1 MRSLMM
7 HATRAAV
14 LAAAL
19 AIPAHA
25 QSQFNG
31 TWTVSRANSNTEGCG
46 TGGSVFRI
54 RINNGAVTAPGGHGS
69 VSAAGE
75 IRFPGIA
82 NVFTGTL
89 NGSSGSGRFS
99 GRCSGVF
106 SARRN

>member
-1 MRSLMM
+1 MRSLMI
-7 HATRAAV
+7 HATSAAIV
-14 LAAAL
+14 AAAL
-19 AIPAHA
+19 AAPAYA

-54 RINNGAVTAPGGHGS
+54 TVRNGAVTAPGGSGS
-69 VSAAGE
+69 VSAAGA
-75 IRFPGIA
+75 IRFPGVA

-89 NGSSGSGRFS
+89 NGNSGSGHYS